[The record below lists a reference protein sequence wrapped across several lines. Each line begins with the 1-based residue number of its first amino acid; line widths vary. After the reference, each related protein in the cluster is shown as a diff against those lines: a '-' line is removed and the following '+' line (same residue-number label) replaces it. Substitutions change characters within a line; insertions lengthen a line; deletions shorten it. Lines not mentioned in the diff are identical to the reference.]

1 MCPCMWVLNNVFPA
15 HAGVFLHVT
24 RYALLRAGI
33 PRSRGGVSIPVVPM
47 GYAASYSPL
56 TRGCFLP
63 PRIYLQD
70 LHVFP
75 AHAGVFL
82 LARVFLSFC
91 LCIPRSRGGVSAMGV
106 PSDSPQ
112 MYSPLTRGCF
122 CMACRIARTREVFP
136 AHAGVFPR
144 LQAGALQI
152 PRIPR
157 SRGGVSQRRPFQDQ
171 ALQYSPLTRG
181 CFQRGIKKPGWADVF
196 PAHAGVFLP
205 ATSARMSVQCIPR
218 SRGGVSHHHTPNN
231 LRYGYSPL
239 TRGCFFLLLL
249 QPHSRYVFPAH
260 AGVFLLQNLLVV

>member
-1 MCPCMWVLNNVFPA
+1 MYSPLTRGCFFHRTTYACLYAVFPA
-15 HAGVFLHVT
+15 HAGVFLCSMLS
-24 RYALLRAGI
+24 A
-33 PRSRGGVSIPVVPM
+33 
-47 GYAASYSPL
+47 
-56 TRGCFLP
+56 CFT
-63 PRIYLQD
+63 
-70 LHVFP
+70 
-75 AHAGVFL
+75 
-82 LARVFLSFC
+82 
-91 LCIPRSRGGVSAMGV
+91 LCIPRSRGGVSAWEAYE
-106 PSDSPQ
+106 SALKR
-112 MYSPLTRGCF
+112 YSPLTRGCF